1 VGAELRLQDTTSQ
14 HAAALPRLPRFVF
27 QLSAPQ
33 PLPPPRARP
42 QADGHSQCPAWMLAW
57 PYRKQNLLR
66 ELLTRRPDIMCLQE
80 VQSDHYK

>member
-1 VGAELRLQDTTSQ
+1 MHIAPAAGARA
-14 HAAALPRLPRFVF
+14 HAARLPPENTR
-27 QLSAPQ
+27 LA
-33 PLPPPRARP
+33 
-42 QADGHSQCPAWMLAW
+42 QADGHNQCPAWVLAW

>member
-1 VGAELRLQDTTSQ
+1 VPPADGPPFSARPPTRPNR
-14 HAAALPRLPRFVF
+14 AAPPALARTR
-27 QLSAPQ
+27 AP
-33 PLPPPRARP
+33 RP

>member
-1 VGAELRLQDTTSQ
+1 
-14 HAAALPRLPRFVF
+14 
-27 QLSAPQ
+27 
-33 PLPPPRARP
+33 
-42 QADGHSQCPAWMLAW
+42 MLAW